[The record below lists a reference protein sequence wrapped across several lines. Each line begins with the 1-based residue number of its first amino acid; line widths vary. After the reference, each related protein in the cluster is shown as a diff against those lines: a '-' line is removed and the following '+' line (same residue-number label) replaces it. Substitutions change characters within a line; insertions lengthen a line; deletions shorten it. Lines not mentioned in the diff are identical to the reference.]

1 MDECVTLVSFS
12 GMNPL
17 TADDALHLRVLAAE
31 TMVIDRTWATRD
43 VRSPYWRFYAND
55 RDGAELLLGGG
66 RRYALTSGQVHFV
79 PAWVQF
85 TCRNVETLAH
95 LYAHVEL
102 VGIPGAVVREVF
114 PRPMAVA
121 LDPSLRAGCARLRA
135 QLADPGLAPA
145 ARLCHVKSVIYE
157 ALGRLF
163 AALPPARA
171 QRCLTL
177 RGHSAVVAPA
187 LALIEA
193 RFNEA
198 LSNPLLAHTC
208 GLSADHFIRCFRT
221 AVGQTPTQYVLERRL
236 AAQRL
241 LFSTEPIDSI
251 AADCGFGDRY
261 YFTRAFRQRMGLP
274 PAAFRARGH
283 I

>member
-1 MDECVTLVSFS
+1 MVVSFS
-12 GMNPL
+12 GMTPL

-31 TMVIDRTWATRD
+31 TVTIDRTWDARD

-66 RRYALTSGQVHFV
+66 KRYALTAGQVHFV
-79 PAWVQF
+79 PAWVRF
-85 TCRNVETLAH
+85 SCRNVEPLAH

-102 VGIPGAVVREVF
+102 VGIPGAVVRDVF
-114 PRPMAVA
+114 PRPLAVA
-121 LDPSLRAGCARLRA
+121 LDPPLRAACARLRA
-135 QLADPGLAPA
+135 QMADHALAPA
-145 ARLCHVKSVIYE
+145 AKLCHVKSVIYE

-163 AALPPARA
+163 AALPPDRS
-171 QRCLTL
+171 QRCLEL
-177 RGHSAVVAPA
+177 RGISAVVAPA
-187 LALIEA
+187 LTMIED
-193 RFNEA
+193 RFNET
-198 LSNPLLAHTC
+198 LSNPLLAHAC

-236 AAQRL
+236 AAAAQRL
-241 LFSTEPIDSI
+241 LFSTESIDAI
-251 AADCGFGDRY
+251 ATDCGFGDRY

-283 I
+283 V